1 MKTCSKCGQ
10 AKPATS
16 THFSKHPHTKDRLQ
30 SWCRVCTS
38 NARHKSKKLC
48 SLCDYPTF
56 RQGFCSSHFHR
67 LKRYGDPL
75 AGGRSRMHHVSK
87 EDRREFVRSYL
98 LEHGCADCGY
108 DTDARALSFDHRP
121 GTVKIRDIK
130 SGMQF
135 GWQALLDEIAKCDV
149 VCMNCH
155 TIRTSE
161 RRKEVMPVSIPKK
174 TLTRSARS

>member
-1 MKTCSKCGQ
+1 MSGISWEERQSRSPICSVEGCGQ
-10 AKPATS
+10 QRRRLTFCNRHYKLQYRNGTPTLQKRATS
-16 THFSKHPHTKDRLQ
+16 TPGKSALARKDY
-30 SWCRVCTS
+30 V
-38 NARHKSKKLC
+38 
-48 SLCDYPTF
+48 Y
-56 RQGFCSSHFHR
+56 
-67 LKRYGDPL
+67 
-75 AGGRSRMHHVSK
+75 
-87 EDRREFVRSYL
+87 SYL
-98 LEHGCADCGY
+98 LTHGCADCGY